1 MSSMR
6 SAGLI
11 LCCVVFRG
19 VDADAAD
26 AASPSLTI
34 ARVRDPI
41 VVDGSLSDQAWKS
54 ASKVETWF
62 ETNPGDNLPPRVGEV
77 GYLAYDDRFVYVG
90 LEFQDPDPTKIRAPL
105 GDRDN
110 LPPSTD
116 YAGVI
121 LDTRNDGRTAIL
133 FLANARGVQYDA
145 IQNDGGNGEDSS
157 PDLYWDAAGRVTQTG
172 WTLEIRI
179 PFTSLRYTKADPQT
193 WGIMLYR
200 NYPREFRYQ
209 FFSTRLPRGSSC
221 FICNSNKLTGL
232 SGLPTGG
239 HLVAAPYASAS
250 QLAEP
255 EGDLGTPLENG
266 SAEGDIGLDIKWTP
280 SASTAID
287 ATVNPDFSQIEADVA
302 QIAANE
308 RFALFYPEKRPF
320 FLEGID
326 LLSTPIQAVYTR
338 TITSPRVG
346 ARGTGKWGALA
357 FTALIADDRG
367 GGQVILPGPNGSDFA
382 DQDFRSLVAAGRV
395 RRDFGQ
401 SFVSLLA
408 SDRETQG
415 GGYNRVFGPDVQWRP
430 NKRDTVTGQLLFSF
444 SQTPDRQDLTE
455 SWDGR
460 SLTGHGADVS
470 LTRFT
475 PSYDFGAQYK
485 DFADG
490 FRADNGF
497 VPQVGYREGYLEGG
511 YTIRPAKGLIR
522 RLRTYL
528 FADYIEDREGDVL
541 SQHVSPGF
549 GFDARWG
556 TFVRIRYAW
565 DRARAGEGKR
575 TLPRNRLIYTITSS
589 PSRLFSQISLDGYLG
604 GEVDFAEGRRGAGGN
619 ATLGLTVRP
628 TDHLELALNE
638 GLRWLNVDG
647 PAGERARLFTA
658 RVDRLRATYTFTS
671 RLFVRLIGQ
680 YVSTRRDPAL
690 YADQVDRHSGAFN
703 SSLLF
708 AYKLNWQTVL
718 YAGYGDTREISEQD
732 KLEPAGRQL
741 FLKLSYAF
749 QR

>member
-1 MSSMR
+1 MR
-6 SAGLI
+6 STCHGGVLVSCLAFMSLNAGAE
-11 LCCVVFRG
+11 
-19 VDADAAD
+19 DAPLPAL
-26 AASPSLTI
+26 SI
-34 ARVRDPI
+34 ARVQEPI
-41 VVDGSLSDQAWKS
+41 VVDGSINDAAWRG
-54 ASKVETWF
+54 ASRIETWF
-62 ETNPGDNLPPRVGEV
+62 ETNPGDNLPPRVGSV

-90 LEFQDPDPTKIRAPL
+90 FEFEDPEPAKIRAPL

-110 LPPSTD
+110 LPSSTD

-121 LDTRNDGRTAIL
+121 LDTRNDGRTGIL
-133 FLANARGVQYDA
+133 FLANARGIQYDA
-145 IQNDGGNGEDSS
+145 LQNDSGNGEDSS
-157 PDLYWDAAGRVTQTG
+157 PDLYWDAAGRITNSG

-209 FFSTRLPRGSSC
+209 MFSTRLPRGSSC

-250 QLAEP
+250 HVTVP
-255 EGDLGTPLENG
+255 RDGLGSPLENG
-266 SAEGDIGLDIKWTP
+266 SADGEVGLDIKWTP

-287 ATVNPDFSQIEADVA
+287 ATLNPDFSQIESDVA

-308 RFALFYPEKRPF
+308 RFALFYSEKRPF

-338 TITSPRVG
+338 TITAPRVG
-346 ARGTGKWGALA
+346 VRGTGKWGALA
-357 FTALIADDRG
+357 FTGLVADDEG

-382 DQDFRSLVAAGRV
+382 DQDFSSFVAVGRA
-395 RRDFGQ
+395 RRDFGP
-401 SFVSLLA
+401 SFLSVLA
-408 SDRETQG
+408 SDREVEG
-415 GGYNRVFGPDVQWRP
+415 GGYNRVLGPDFQWRP
-430 NKRDTVTGQLLFSF
+430 NKRDTLTGQLLFSF
-444 SQTPDRQDLTE
+444 TETPKRGELAEQ
-455 SWDGR
+455 WDGR
-460 SLTGHGADVS
+460 SLTGHGAD
-470 LTRFT
+470 LLFTRFT
-475 PSYDFGAQYK
+475 PTYDVGAEYK
-485 DFADG
+485 DFGDD

-497 VPQVGYREGYLEGG
+497 VPQVGFREGYLETG
-511 YTIRPAKGLIR
+511 YTVRPTRGPVR
-522 RLRTYL
+522 RLRTYVL
-528 FADYIEDREGDVL
+528 ADYIEDREGDVL

-549 GFDARWG
+549 GLDARWG

-565 DRARAGEGKR
+565 DRVRAGEGKR
-575 TLPRNRLIYTITSS
+575 TLPRNRIIYTVSSS

-604 GEVDFAEGRRGAGGN
+604 GEVDFTEARRGTGGN
-619 ATLGLTVRP
+619 ATLGLTMRP
-628 TDHLELALNE
+628 TDHLELRLNE
-638 GLRWLNVDG
+638 GLRWLDVDRPEG
-647 PAGERARLFTA
+647 GRGRLFTA

-680 YVSTRRDPAL
+680 YVSTHRDPAL
-690 YADQVDRHSGAFN
+690 YTDEVARHSGAFGG
-703 SSLLF
+703 SLLF

-732 KLEPAGRQL
+732 TLERSGQQL

>member
-1 MSSMR
+1 MR
-6 SAGLI
+6 STCHGGVLLSCLAFMSLNAGAE
-11 LCCVVFRG
+11 
-19 VDADAAD
+19 DAPLPAL
-26 AASPSLTI
+26 SI
-34 ARVRDPI
+34 ARVQEPI
-41 VVDGSLSDQAWKS
+41 VVDGSINDAAWRG
-54 ASKVETWF
+54 ASRIETWF
-62 ETNPGDNLPPRVGEV
+62 ETNPGDNLPPRVGSV

-90 LEFQDPDPTKIRAPL
+90 FEFEDPEPAKIRAPL

-110 LPPSTD
+110 LPSSTD

-121 LDTRNDGRTAIL
+121 LDTRNDGRTGIL
-133 FLANARGVQYDA
+133 FLANARGIQYDA
-145 IQNDGGNGEDSS
+145 LQNDSGNGEDSS
-157 PDLYWDAAGRVTQTG
+157 PDLYWDAAGRITNSG

-209 FFSTRLPRGSSC
+209 MFSTRLPRGSSC

-250 QLAEP
+250 HVTVP
-255 EGDLGTPLENG
+255 RDGLGSPLENG
-266 SAEGDIGLDIKWTP
+266 SADGEVGLDIKWTP

-287 ATVNPDFSQIEADVA
+287 ATLNPDFSQIESDVA

-308 RFALFYPEKRPF
+308 RFALFYSEKRPF

-338 TITSPRVG
+338 TITAPRVG
-346 ARGTGKWGALA
+346 VRGTGKWGALA
-357 FTALIADDRG
+357 FTGLVADDEG

-382 DQDFRSLVAAGRV
+382 DQDFSSFVAVGRA
-395 RRDFGQ
+395 RRDFGP
-401 SFVSLLA
+401 SFLSVLA
-408 SDRETQG
+408 SDREVEG
-415 GGYNRVFGPDVQWRP
+415 GGYNRVLGPDFQWRP
-430 NKRDTVTGQLLFSF
+430 NKRDTLTGQLLFSF
-444 SQTPDRQDLTE
+444 TETPKRGELAEQ
-455 SWDGR
+455 WDGR
-460 SLTGHGADVS
+460 SLTGHGAD
-470 LTRFT
+470 LLFTRFT
-475 PSYDFGAQYK
+475 PTYDVGAEYK
-485 DFADG
+485 DFGDD

-497 VPQVGYREGYLEGG
+497 VPQVGFREGYLETG
-511 YTIRPAKGLIR
+511 YTVRPTRGPVR
-522 RLRTYL
+522 RLRTYVL
-528 FADYIEDREGDVL
+528 ADYIEDREGDVL

-549 GFDARWG
+549 GLDARWG

-565 DRARAGEGKR
+565 DRVRAGEGKR
-575 TLPRNRLIYTITSS
+575 TLPRNRIIYTVSSS

-604 GEVDFAEGRRGAGGN
+604 GEVDFTEARRGTGGN
-619 ATLGLTVRP
+619 ATLGLTMRP
-628 TDHLELALNE
+628 TDHLELRLNE
-638 GLRWLNVDG
+638 GLRWLDVDRPEG
-647 PAGERARLFTA
+647 GRGRLFTA

-680 YVSTRRDPAL
+680 YVSTHRDPAL
-690 YADQVDRHSGAFN
+690 YTDEVARHSGAFGG
-703 SSLLF
+703 SLLF

-732 KLEPAGRQL
+732 TLERSGQQL